1 MYSSPGQAL
10 FDVGFYT
17 GDGAASKSITGVGFR
32 PRAVIIQSLLAN
44 SDSPIL
50 SFWSGNA
57 FIVRT
62 GAGASMTSSDTV
74 ISLDGD
80 GFTVGDG
87 SDVGVNSANA
97 AQNYRYVCF
106 G

>member
-32 PRAVIIQSLLAN
+32 PRAVIIHSLVTGT
-44 SDSPIL
+44 DSPIL

-57 FIVRT
+57 FIVGT
-62 GAGASMTSSDTV
+62 AAGANRTSSDT
-74 ISLDGD
+74 IITLDGD

-87 SDVGVNSANA
+87 SDIGVNLANA